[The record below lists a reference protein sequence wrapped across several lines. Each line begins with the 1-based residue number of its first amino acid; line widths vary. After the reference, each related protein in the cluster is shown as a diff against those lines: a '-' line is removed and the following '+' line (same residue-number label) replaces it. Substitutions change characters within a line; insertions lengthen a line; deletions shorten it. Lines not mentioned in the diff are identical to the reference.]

1 MIKEMAVFGGF
12 AHRSEAVQYQ
22 RSLGED
28 TVLVSVL
35 NGPTGFPV
43 TPLCY
48 FAVSKSLIEQFK
60 EVLDTEPQQK
70 LQRAQEEQINDPS
83 GDFLRTG
90 PDAVEAEEELIAEIP
105 QVEEPAPIEAVE
117 EAPVEAVEETV
128 EPEVQEVKPA
138 KKRVKK

>member
-1 MIKEMAVFGGF
+1 MAVFGGF

-83 GDFLRTG
+83 GD
-90 PDAVEAEEELIAEIP
+90 
-105 QVEEPAPIEAVE
+105 
-117 EAPVEAVEETV
+117 
-128 EPEVQEVKPA
+128 
-138 KKRVKK
+138 